1 MINFIKIAT
10 EKTQRACLIGLAYNN
25 FNFMNINSRNI
36 HNKNT
41 RLVYGF
47 MILNLFIFASSF
59 EEVLSIPH
67 IIKYIFIIITLF
79 LFFNFYNKSKRIKFD
94 SFVVILTSYL
104 FLFVSTFLLLRS
116 FRFELFYIQEIFG
129 ERFFFL
135 PYLLPLLFLFVR
147 YDFYFFRRLLH
158 FSYIL
163 ILIAIFM
170 QLYIISFILD
180 KSYYVY
186 IVTVISTLALAPG
199 LLLFVSHLYKNPK
212 YTRASLI
219 FFILLIIITA
229 VLGRRGE
236 TIESVFMLIW
246 ALILRTGSG
255 ALSKSRKTIVLI
267 GSLILISL
275 LAVVVSKNSSNIYV
289 FERGFNQEGFR
300 ESRGETIEN
309 FLGEFGTQS
318 NDYLI
323 GRGLNGTFQ
332 KFSTGDNQIS
342 RSIEI
347 GYFNILLKG
356 GFLYLMPM
364 MILFIIAFYKGYFK
378 SNNDL
383 SKALAGIVLWQIIY
397 MLSFGMANVATNYL
411 LLWIAV
417 AACLDSRI
425 RNISNVGIKKLLN
438 S

>member
-1 MINFIKIAT
+1 MRINF
-10 EKTQRACLIGLAYNN
+10 R
-25 FNFMNINSRNI
+25 NINYI
-36 HNKNT
+36 KKKNT

-47 MILNLFIFASSF
+47 MILNLFIFSSSF
-59 EEVLSIPH
+59 ESLLNIPKTL
-67 IIKYIFIIITLF
+67 KYIFCIVTLVI
-79 LFFNFYNKSKRIKFD
+79 FFNFFKKSQRVKFD
-94 SFVVILTSYL
+94 SIVVNLMSYL
-104 FLFVSTFLLLRS
+104 FLFVSLFLLLSS

-147 YDFYFFRRLLH
+147 YDLYFFRRLLQ

-163 ILIAIFM
+163 IPIAIFT
-170 QLYIISFILD
+170 QLFIIPFSLD
-180 KSYYVY
+180 MSNYVY
-186 IVTVISTLALAPG
+186 IVIGISTLSLAPG
-199 LLLFVSHLYKNPK
+199 LLLFVSHLYNKSK
-212 YTRASLI
+212 YTKSALI

-229 VLGRRGE
+229 LLGRRGE

-246 ALILRTGSG
+246 ALILRLKSG
-255 ALSKSRKTIVLI
+255 GLGNTRKIIILI
-267 GSLILISL
+267 GSLFFISL
-275 LAVVVSKNSSNIYV
+275 TAVVVSKNSNSIYL
-289 FERGFNQEGFR
+289 FERGFNQEGFQ

-309 FLGEFGTQS
+309 FLAEFGTRS

-356 GFLYLMPM
+356 GFLYLVPM
-364 MILFIIAFYKGYFK
+364 IFLFILAFYKGYFK

-397 MLSFGMANVATNYL
+397 MVSFGMATFATNYV

-425 RNISNVGIKKLLN
+425 RKTSNDEIKKLLN
-438 S
+438 I